1 MEPFYFLHGPET
13 FYQTEVIQALI
24 QKCITEDN
32 RDFNLETFDA
42 RESTVNHWLGSAR
55 TLSFLGGIKLVVV
68 RNLHEA
74 VPQDQDVQTL
84 IDYAQFP
91 IPEACVVITADKVD
105 RKRKLFKTLI
115 KLKTAVAC
123 ETPKENELA
132 SWLQNGLGKQVIRYP
147 LMRHVFL

>member
-55 TLSFLGGIKLVVV
+55 TLSLLGGLKLVVV
-68 RNLHEA
+68 RNLYVA
-74 VPQDQDVQTL
+74 IL
-84 IDYAQFP
+84 ID
-91 IPEACVVITADKVD
+91 D
-105 RKRKLFKTLI
+105 
-115 KLKTAVAC
+115 VA
-123 ETPKENELA
+123 
-132 SWLQNGLGKQVIRYP
+132 R
-147 LMRHVFL
+147 FLR